1 MKIKL
6 SNKRQG
12 KFIKDNFEETFIQ
25 NLNYSLLKNENMA
38 YDKDAEIDHPII
50 FVFGAPRSGT
60 TLLSQII
67 ASNFDVGF
75 INNLMARFYLTPV
88 HGIHLSQIV
97 LKDVKRIKF
106 NSEYART
113 EDLTDIHEFGYF
125 WRHWLQKKSFNDIV
139 EAEKK
144 ENDIDWNGLRLTLAN
159 MQRAFKKGMV
169 FKNIFGSYHLIKFQQ
184 IMKKMI
190 YIYIERDHLD
200 TAVSILD
207 ARKKYYGNIKTWW
220 SYVPIEYNN
229 IKDLDPYRQIAG
241 QVFYLNRYYKM
252 LTDKMN
258 CSIKIR
264 YKELV
269 ESPINA
275 INTINELSQK
285 LYEYKFKT
293 IPLKNKFSFRTYHN
307 RCKDKEKF
315 EAAFNELNIEYNKQ

>member
-1 MKIKL
+1 M
-6 SNKRQG
+6 
-12 KFIKDNFEETFIQ
+12 FIQ
-25 NLNYSLLKNENMA
+25 NLNYSLLKNENKA
-38 YDKDAEIDHPII
+38 YDKDAEIDYPII

-67 ASNFDVGF
+67 ANNFDIGF
-75 INNLMARFYLTPV
+75 INNLMARFYLTPI
-88 HGIHLSQIV
+88 HGIYLSQIV
-97 LKDVKRIKF
+97 LRDAKRIKF

-113 EDLTDIHEFGYF
+113 DDLTDIHEFGYF
-125 WRHWLQKKSFNDIV
+125 WRHWLKKKSFNDIV

-207 ARKKYYGNIKTWW
+207 ARKKYYGNIETWW

-229 IKDLDPYRQIAG
+229 IKDFDPYRQIAG
-241 QVFYLNRYYKM
+241 QVFYLNRYYRM

-258 CSIKIR
+258 CSIRIR

-275 INTINELSQK
+275 INIINELSHK
-285 LYEYKFKT
+285 LYKYKFKT
-293 IPLKNKFSFRTYHN
+293 IPLENKFSFRTYRN

-315 EAAFNELNIEYNKQ
+315 EAAFNELNIKYNKK